1 MELQESQT
9 QLSNWKHG
17 VELISTKDPDIEH
30 HTLQVGICNTISLTP
45 RVLCSGHYWSS
56 SVDEETD
63 SRKYSNCC
71 VSSIR
76 CENEAFLDLK
86 PSAPGCHFHWSVF
99 LMHPSSSWRICGWL
113 AMGKALWH
121 TWPMLVS
128 SGPHTSVHHQ
138 WANRD
143 TGFQGWNPWAPRK
156 GHGSLA
162 SGRLCRNCFIYSF
175 SPSAHSSCSRRQQH
189 LEWMGLRHFVTV
201 MCSTLG
207 VPGVRVPGFSLT

>member
-17 VELISTKDPDIEH
+17 VELR
-30 HTLQVGICNTISLTP
+30 TLILSVILCRLAFATSHWLIDSSH
-45 RVLCSGHYWSS
+45 RVLCSGDYWSS

-63 SRKYSNCC
+63 SRKYSNC

-86 PSAPGCHFHWSVF
+86 PSVPGCHFLWSVF
-99 LMHPSSSWRICGWL
+99 FMHPSSSWRICGWL

-162 SGRLCRNCFIYSF
+162 SGRLCRNCFIYVF
-175 SPSAHSSCSRRQQH
+175 SPSARFSCSRWQQN
-189 LEWMGLRHFVTV
+189 LEWIGLRHFVTV